1 MPWASCCLLPSK
13 YIQRYH
19 YNNYI
24 LLLKRWWNIGKSI
37 HPFRWIRAF
46 ILNLKCIPKIILKII
61 IHNARSNRIKIFS
74 ESVCWLVDSFV
85 SWSLICQSVN
95 QSINHSTKQ
104 RKSLSWVKIGNA
116 FSLLEEWKLLPWLL
130 LELLSSYESIT
141 QRRGKVCC
149 LMFSHLYLATKKSHI
164 KQKKV
169 STLHSFPTLLQNHDS
184 EASLNNFV
192 LMHFL
197 GDQLLQN
204 LMKDSIFSWKDCAR
218 FWWP

>member
-1 MPWASCCLLPSK
+1 MNQSVDW
-13 YIQRYH
+13 
-19 YNNYI
+19 
-24 LLLKRWWNIGKSI
+24 SI
-37 HPFRWIRAF
+37 H
-46 ILNLKCIPKIILKII
+46 L
-61 IHNARSNRIKIFS
+61 
-74 ESVCWLVDSFV
+74 SVGHLSV
-85 SWSLICQSVN
+85 SQSIN
-95 QSINHSTKQ
+95 QSINQQNKENHYHEW
-104 RKSLSWVKIGNA
+104 RLGMR

-149 LMFSHLYLATKKSHI
+149 LMFSHLNLATKKSHI

>member
-1 MPWASCCLLPSK
+1 MNQSVDW
-13 YIQRYH
+13 
-19 YNNYI
+19 
-24 LLLKRWWNIGKSI
+24 SI
-37 HPFRWIRAF
+37 H
-46 ILNLKCIPKIILKII
+46 L
-61 IHNARSNRIKIFS
+61 
-74 ESVCWLVDSFV
+74 SVGHLSV
-85 SWSLICQSVN
+85 S
-95 QSINHSTKQ
+95 QSINQSLNKTK
-104 RKSLSWVKIGNA
+104 KITTMSEDWDFMR

-149 LMFSHLYLATKKSHI
+149 LMFSHLNLATKKSRI

-169 STLHSFPTLLQNHDS
+169 STLHSFPTLPQNHDS

-204 LMKDSIFSWKDCAR
+204 LMRDSIFSWKDCAR